1 IKIEEG
7 AIIPVPM
14 ANRPY
19 MSNKPVASKLKP
31 LNITEPE
38 GKNFSITGQTIHWGN
53 WCLHVALDS
62 RVGLQLSTVT
72 YKDKGV

>member
-1 IKIEEG
+1 MGASIENLVAVVDLDKEKIIKIEEG

-38 GKNFSITGQTIHWGN
+38 GKNFSITGQTIHWG
-53 WCLHVALDS
+53 
-62 RVGLQLSTVT
+62 T
-72 YKDKGV
+72 GVCMWR

>member
-1 IKIEEG
+1 
-7 AIIPVPM
+7 M

-38 GKNFSITGQTIHWGN
+38 GKTLALLAKPYIGELVFACGLRFSCWLAAFN
-53 WCLHVALDS
+53 RD
-62 RVGLQLSTVT
+62 LQR
-72 YKDKGV
+72 

>member
-1 IKIEEG
+1 MENLVAVVDLDKEKIIKIEEG

-31 LNITEPE
+31 LNIIEPE
-38 GKNFSITGQTIHWGN
+38 GKNF
-53 WCLHVALDS
+53 
-62 RVGLQLSTVT
+62 
-72 YKDKGV
+72 